1 MTDGRE
7 GASQRE
13 NRLGGLSLIC
23 LALGIIG
30 PFFGVLPLAN
40 HVALAFGIR
49 GLFLLLALVLGIL
62 GRHSRAGR
70 LGLIGT
76 AVLLGVTAVLVL
88 FLLFRHAVAPVSIP
102 TPTPTL
108 VQ

>member
-1 MTDGRE
+1 MADVRE
-7 GASQRE
+7 GVSQRE

-23 LALGIIG
+23 LGLGIIG

-49 GLFLLLALVLGIL
+49 GVFLLLALVLGIL

-70 LGLIGT
+70 LGLIGS
-76 AVLLGVTAVLVL
+76 AILFAFAAAL
-88 FLLFRHAVAPVSIP
+88 FLFHLSRPAVAPVSIP
-102 TPTPTL
+102 TLP